1 MNGKSVLL
9 TVVLLMILGLGGNVL
24 AQEQPTVHSIQS
36 VANQTATVEG
46 SLRDGVKL
54 KSLAWAS
61 LSSNACF
68 PATQNAKF
76 TGNHIFFV
84 TDLPPHSIM
93 TITVKPKNAGTNLSI
108 YGYQIAPN
116 NVVLPEALRSCV
128 SCEADHKWDYPK
140 RGQTQTSAR
149 SIRFNAIGNSYKV
162 FIGVAGANGL
172 TEGDFILEVTLKR

>member
-1 MNGKSVLL
+1 MRGKSVLL
-9 TVVLLMILGLGGNVL
+9 LIVLCMTLGLCGHVL
-24 AQEQPTVHSIQS
+24 AQEQPTVHTVPS
-36 VANQTATVEG
+36 VANKTSTVEG
-46 SLRDGVKL
+46 SLKDGVKL

-61 LSSNACF
+61 MSSNACF

-76 TGNHIFFV
+76 TGNHVFFV
-84 TDLPPHSIM
+84 TELPPHSIM
-93 TITVKPKNAGTNLSI
+93 TVTVKPKNGNTNLSI

-116 NVVLPEALRSCV
+116 RVVLPEDLRSCV

-162 FIGVAGANGL
+162 FIGIAGANGL
-172 TEGDFILEVTLKR
+172 TEGDFTLEVTLKQ

>member
-1 MNGKSVLL
+1 MSGKFVLL
-9 TVVLLMILGLGGNVL
+9 AVVLLLTAGLCGHVR
-24 AQEQPTVHSIQS
+24 AQQPTVQSIQS
-36 VANQTATVEG
+36 VANQTTTVAG
-46 SLRDGVKL
+46 SLKDGVKL

-61 LSSNACF
+61 TSSNGCF

-76 TGNHIFFV
+76 TGNHVFFV

-93 TITVKPKNAGTNLSI
+93 TITVKPKSGGANLSI
-108 YGYQIAPN
+108 YGYQVAPN
-116 NVVLPEALRSCV
+116 NVVLPEDLRSCV

-172 TEGDFILEVTLKR
+172 TEGDFILEVTLKQ